1 MGTANQPMVHYSL
14 TALPGSPPPQR
25 PLPLVRSCSGDTRSC
40 QSVQRLNP
48 GTFTLA
54 LAYGFGALIWRPS
67 SPSSKRCVLQHL
79 QGRGLGERRLC
90 TAEVRGSNPLGFTR
104 KSACLQEK
112 YEERKEAPDLL
123 GAIVQQPC
131 SNTKGSCDGNCQGL
145 L

>member
-54 LAYGFGALIWRPS
+54 LAYGFGTLIWRPS
-67 SPSSKRCVLQHL
+67 SPVFEALRFAAPPGPWLGRAPPLHGGGQGFESPRLHSKKCLFAGEI
-79 QGRGLGERRLC
+79 QGTKGG
-90 TAEVRGSNPLGFTR
+90 TR
-104 KSACLQEK
+104 PTRSHCA
-112 YEERKEAPDLL
+112 AT
-123 GAIVQQPC
+123 VQQRE
-131 SNTKGSCDGNCQGL
+131 GEL
-145 L
+145 R